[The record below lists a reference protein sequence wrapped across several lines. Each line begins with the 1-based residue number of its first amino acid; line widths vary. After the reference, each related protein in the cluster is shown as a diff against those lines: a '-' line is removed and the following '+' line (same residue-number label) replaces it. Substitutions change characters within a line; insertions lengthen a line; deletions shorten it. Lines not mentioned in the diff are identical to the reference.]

1 MKQRNSTF
9 RCIGT
14 NRNLIRKLT
23 KNNYKITAVTRNI
36 HRTGYI
42 LKTQANPGY
51 LKLVELKNFDPE
63 RIDELIKD
71 ASICINLVGI
81 LFEKK
86 KNQFNL
92 IHTDLPDLL
101 SKKSKKYNIEK
112 FIHISALGIEKSI
125 DSNYASSKLE
135 GERKIIKNFENHI
148 IIKPSIVY
156 SVDDKFTTTFMSL
169 LSMLPVIPIYYNGN
183 TKFAPIHVTDLVD
196 IIHNL
201 IESKTKRIVLECVG
215 PEELTFKEILK
226 NLLKA
231 IGKKRLLLPLPLP
244 IAKISAKILQ
254 LLPKPLLTE
263 DQLRLL
269 KYDNCK
275 SGNYKNNYDLG
286 LNTNKKFEEE
296 IKKYS
301 YNWRSGGQF
310 SKNNN

>member
-1 MKQRNSTF
+1 M
-9 RCIGT
+9 
-14 NRNLIRKLT
+14 
-23 KNNYKITAVTRNI
+23 
-36 HRTGYI
+36 
-42 LKTQANPGY
+42 
-51 LKLVELKNFDPE
+51 
-63 RIDELIKD
+63 
-71 ASICINLVGI
+71 
-81 LFEKK
+81 
-86 KNQFNL
+86 
-92 IHTDLPDLL
+92 
-101 SKKSKKYNIEK
+101 
-112 FIHISALGIEKSI
+112 GIEKSI

>member
-1 MKQRNSTF
+1 M
-9 RCIGT
+9 
-14 NRNLIRKLT
+14 
-23 KNNYKITAVTRNI
+23 
-36 HRTGYI
+36 
-42 LKTQANPGY
+42 
-51 LKLVELKNFDPE
+51 
-63 RIDELIKD
+63 
-71 ASICINLVGI
+71 
-81 LFEKK
+81 FEKK

-112 FIHISALGIEKSI
+112 FIHISALGIENSI

-244 IAKISAKILQ
+244 
-254 LLPKPLLTE
+254 
-263 DQLRLL
+263 
-269 KYDNCK
+269 
-275 SGNYKNNYDLG
+275 
-286 LNTNKKFEEE
+286 
-296 IKKYS
+296 
-301 YNWRSGGQF
+301 
-310 SKNNN
+310 SKNFG